1 MFEGFSLHL
10 KSNLTLFRVDGWL
23 LAGTK
28 VIISQSVQSSWAGAG
43 TELGKNQNKGLH
55 NKTL

>member
-10 KSNLTLFRVDGWL
+10 KSNLKLFRVGGWW

-28 VIISQSVQSSWAGAG
+28 VIISLSQSSWAGAG
-43 TELGKNQNKGLH
+43 TELGKNQNKGVH